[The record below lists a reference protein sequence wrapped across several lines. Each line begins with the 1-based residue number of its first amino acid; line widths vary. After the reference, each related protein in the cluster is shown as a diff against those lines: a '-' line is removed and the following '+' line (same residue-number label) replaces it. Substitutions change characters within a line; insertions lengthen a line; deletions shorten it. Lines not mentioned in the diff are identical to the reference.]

1 MNIYQVRDEIKH
13 GKTIYDIPLKVVYY
27 ARVST
32 LSDGQQTSIEN
43 QQDYYHQFITNN
55 KNWTLVN
62 EYIDHG
68 ISGMHVETREE
79 FQRMM
84 TDAKNGKFDLIITKE
99 IARFARNTLD
109 SIKYTRELLQQGVA
123 VWFQT
128 DSINTIDEDSELRL
142 AIMSSLAQDELRKL
156 SNRVKFGQAQAI
168 KKGHVLGTNNMYGYV
183 KKDCKLQIVE
193 EEAKMIR
200 KIFELYASGEWTTPK
215 IEKYLYDNGYRN
227 SKGGQIN
234 RRVIGNII
242 QNPKYKGYFAGGK
255 VKIVDMFSK
264 KQAFIP
270 EDKWTMF
277 KAETGEVVPAIVD
290 EVLWERANKI
300 FRERGNTIKS
310 RLSSYN
316 SQNLY
321 TGKIICGLDG
331 QHYWKNSRKYP
342 NGKITYTWVCRN
354 KRQMYGGQCNSF
366 PIKET
371 ELNRMFA
378 MLLNDYVGNIDK
390 IKEQYIA
397 AFKKISQSNQ
407 YEESK
412 EKLLKNIND
421 ISAKK
426 DKLLDMMLDGLI
438 NKTDFQVKNQS
449 LQSQYEKLQ
458 EELNVLH
465 KRCLP
470 EHEFSVK
477 LNHILNIL
485 KEYDGIRP
493 EEITRP
499 VVEKLIDKIVITP
512 TDKQHAT
519 IEFCLKDGKIVNGYV
534 MGKSENMVLNMFTEH
549 ILYTDRDRGLY
560 KRIKYPVQL
569 NYHFCI

>member
-1 MNIYQVRDEIKH
+1 MDIYQVRDEIKH

-84 TDAKNGKFDLIITKE
+84 TDAKNGRFDLIITKE

-227 SKGGQIN
+227 SKGGKIN

-242 QNPKYKGYFAGGK
+242 QNPKYKGYFAGG
-255 VKIVDMFSK
+255 
-264 KQAFIP
+264 
-270 EDKWTMF
+270 
-277 KAETGEVVPAIVD
+277 
-290 EVLWERANKI
+290 
-300 FRERGNTIKS
+300 
-310 RLSSYN
+310 
-316 SQNLY
+316 
-321 TGKIICGLDG
+321 
-331 QHYWKNSRKYP
+331 
-342 NGKITYTWVCRN
+342 
-354 KRQMYGGQCNSF
+354 
-366 PIKET
+366 
-371 ELNRMFA
+371 
-378 MLLNDYVGNIDK
+378 
-390 IKEQYIA
+390 
-397 AFKKISQSNQ
+397 
-407 YEESK
+407 
-412 EKLLKNIND
+412 
-421 ISAKK
+421 
-426 DKLLDMMLDGLI
+426 
-438 NKTDFQVKNQS
+438 
-449 LQSQYEKLQ
+449 
-458 EELNVLH
+458 
-465 KRCLP
+465 
-470 EHEFSVK
+470 
-477 LNHILNIL
+477 
-485 KEYDGIRP
+485 
-493 EEITRP
+493 
-499 VVEKLIDKIVITP
+499 
-512 TDKQHAT
+512 
-519 IEFCLKDGKIVNGYV
+519 
-534 MGKSENMVLNMFTEH
+534 
-549 ILYTDRDRGLY
+549 
-560 KRIKYPVQL
+560 
-569 NYHFCI
+569 